1 MIFLQKSKFS
11 QNSQENIRAWVSFL
25 IKLHAD
31 FIKNEAPTQVFFCE
45 FCEIFKNTLTP
56 LDDCF
61 CHIRVL
67 RESTLYYYLNIE
79 ELLRR
84 NLLACIIQNLS
95 NCNGIRSHNHLV
107 RKRTLGHLNDWVF
120 VYGLSGC
127 GFKSRFSHLNSTF
140 YWRVFS
146 NF

>member
-1 MIFLQKSKFS
+1 MIFLKKSKFS

-45 FCEIFKNTLTP
+45 FCEIFKNTLTH

-84 NLLACIIQNLS
+84 NLLARIIQNLS

-127 GFKSRFSHLNSTF
+127 GFKSCFSHLNSTF